1 MNKFEEIIKKYEE
14 EHGVKIGCY
23 DTAFYYDGRSF
34 LDLHVIGEDLRT
46 WHRVDLNGNNY
57 HSGLTTK
64 DDYYIAG
71 RAIADELVK
80 KLLAEYDLSS
90 INDIEEFEDILSD
103 KYAEDIEDITKNE
116 TEAAA
121 RARVINNRDHIEH
134 AISESCMDPADMLEY
149 MTAEDGFRSLDHLG
163 LYDYNVT
170 VCEHAVME
178 AREAIEAAINNAHF
192 TYTI

>member
-1 MNKFEEIIKKYEE
+1 MNKFEEIIKRYEE

-23 DTAFYYDGRSF
+23 DTAYYYDGRSF

-46 WHRVDLNGNNY
+46 WHRIDLSGQNY
-57 HSGLTTK
+57 YSGLITK

-90 INDIEEFEDILSD
+90 VKDPEEFEDILSD
-103 KYAEDIEDITKNE
+103 RYAEDIEEVTKNE

-134 AISESCMDPADMLEY
+134 AISESCMDATDMLEY

-163 LYDYNVT
+163 LYDYNIT

-178 AREAIEAAINNAHF
+178 ARETIEAAINNAHF